1 MVCGRDAT
9 QHSPL
14 STHRYP
20 PTLCDLCGSAGE
32 NTPLRLL
39 RPLRPTITHPRL
51 SCPEGLSRPFVFGR
65 RPPPLSVNFSVRRQE
80 ASVLSVAEKPPLFR
94 VLRVFRGSIQARRFV
109 FCRKERKGL
118 KDAGEELVSSD

>member
-1 MVCGRDAT
+1 MLLITR
-9 QHSPL
+9 HSPL
-14 STHRYP
+14 ITIP
-20 PTLCDLCGSAGE
+20 QLSATSAARRE
-32 NTPLRLL
+32 KTPPLRLL

-109 FCRKERKGL
+109 FGRKERKGL
-118 KDAGEELVSSD
+118 KG